1 MQSCTQ
7 RATNNY
13 IMSIF
18 ARLNKD
24 STVQLWDKEKKK
36 ILEKTA
42 EKLVI
47 LYTNIIVFRMYFL
60 FMGSS

>member
-1 MQSCTQ
+1 
-7 RATNNY
+7 
-13 IMSIF
+13 MSIF

-42 EKLVI
+42 EKLVNV
-47 LYTNIIVFRMYFL
+47 YTNNIVLYMSFL
-60 FMGSS
+60 FMGVVLKAMRVCCMVV